1 MEKYI
6 GYIRTSTGR
15 QVLGLEEQKSRINQ
29 FIETTDGELVEII
42 SEQETGKNNN
52 REKLNMALNLCD
64 KNGSQDKFYDT
75 ENSTYRFVDASIQR
89 MMTEY
94 NVISDNIALSSDRV
108 TLVNYISSLIDVY
121 IKIYNIDIE
130 KVEDFDPV
138 DFDPDRDIENTVVY
152 RM

>member
-1 MEKYI
+1 MI
-6 GYIRTSTGR
+6 ST
-15 QVLGLEEQKSRINQ
+15 ESIP
-29 FIETTDGELVEII
+29 
-42 SEQETGKNNN
+42 S
-52 REKLNMALNLCD
+52 
-64 KNGSQDKFYDT
+64 
-75 ENSTYRFVDASIQR
+75 RFVDASIQR
-89 MMTEY
+89 MMKEY

>member
-1 MEKYI
+1 
-6 GYIRTSTGR
+6 
-15 QVLGLEEQKSRINQ
+15 
-29 FIETTDGELVEII
+29 
-42 SEQETGKNNN
+42 
-52 REKLNMALNLCD
+52 
-64 KNGSQDKFYDT
+64 
-75 ENSTYRFVDASIQR
+75 
-89 MMTEY
+89 MMKEY